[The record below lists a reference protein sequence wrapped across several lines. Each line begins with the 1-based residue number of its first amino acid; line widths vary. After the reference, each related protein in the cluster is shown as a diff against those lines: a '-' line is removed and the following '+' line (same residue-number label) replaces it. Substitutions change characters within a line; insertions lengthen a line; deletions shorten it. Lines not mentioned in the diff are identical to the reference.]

1 MFRQG
6 LSRLVR
12 LQAAENCTCVHQ
24 LPTAVSRRLLS
35 TCKRV
40 GFVGPGN
47 ARRTATATA
56 RVPNT
61 ALRIPHGASNYATAP
76 SPSPN
81 RGPTAA
87 YDAQVA
93 SNVIVND
100 QHQRSIVQLLQTM
113 YDQLD
118 RYDPPPIGPL
128 PPPRKPS
135 LMQRISTSRFFRTMD
150 EELHQKNTATIP
162 LPEPPKDLP
171 KGLYLYGSVGCGKSF
186 LMDLFYANLPPKYD
200 NWKRRVHFH
209 AFMMDVHRRGHK
221 IKSQSGEA
229 QDWIVLAARDLA
241 NEARVLCFDE
251 FQVTDIADAMILR
264 RLMEALR
271 AHGVVTITTSNRAPD
286 DLYKNG
292 IQRDQ
297 FLPCIELIK
306 QTFTVQCL
314 DSNVDYRKRPRAL
327 KKVYLSPIDQ
337 SNKREFAELFDALTE
352 DEPVIEHRPLSVW
365 GRKINVPESTSRVAK
380 FRFIDLCGKP
390 LSAPDFLEITKTF
403 ETIFVEDVPQLGLDT
418 KDQARRFILFIDAA
432 YEAKTKLF
440 ILSDPPVQQVFSDEK
455 KGSGDITDHQRA
467 IMDELGLSAEVV
479 GSSSIF
485 TGDEE
490 VFAFARAL
498 SRLNEMSG
506 VQWNNGIGLSTPR
519 GSGTNGYI
527 QTNRSHLRS
536 RDPRPSA
543 TSSLSS
549 GPGSAFSRAPDKDIL
564 EHERRR
570 RVEVKCLELQ
580 VSLEDDGVDQEEI
593 EVQVDALRQKLLK
606 ESAAAAAAA
615 LTTTTGERGQ
625 IKMHDR
631 HALAQA
637 KEIENEKMRRALKI
651 SKDHQ
656 EGLAFDPQAQAALKV
671 KRQEERQQRQEEQ
684 ARIKAQLE
692 ADREKFQREREAQRK
707 QHEREMEDDRR
718 RHRDE
723 LDRRRRDHPR
733 HRDDSPP
740 TIQR

>member
-1 MFRQG
+1 MLRQG
-6 LSRLVR
+6 TSKLVR
-12 LQAAENCTCVHQ
+12 RQTVDKCSCFKPAQGVCRSLSVARPRLN
-24 LPTAVSRRLLS
+24 VSCPGTLL
-35 TCKRV
+35 
-40 GFVGPGN
+40 
-47 ARRTATATA
+47 RTALASA

-61 ALRIPHGASNYATAP
+61 ALRIAHSVSNYSTSTA
-76 SPSPN
+76 SPPD

-87 YDAQVA
+87 YDEQVKL
-93 SNVIVND
+93 NLIVND
-100 QHQRSIVQLLQTM
+100 EHQRSIVKLLQSM

-118 RYDPPPIGPL
+118 KYDPPPIGPL

-150 EELHQKNTATIP
+150 EELHQKNMATIP
-162 LPEPPKDLP
+162 LPDPPRDLP

-241 NEARVLCFDE
+241 HEARILCFDE

-314 DSNVDYRKRPRAL
+314 DSNVDYRKRPREL
-327 KKVYLSPIDQ
+327 KKVYLDPINDA
-337 SNKREFAELFDALTE
+337 NKLEFAKLFDSLTE
-352 DEPVIEHRPLSVW
+352 DEPVVEHRPLSVW
-365 GRKINVPESTSRVAK
+365 GRKINVPESTTKVAK
-380 FRFIDLCGKP
+380 FNFLDLCGKP

-455 KGSGDITDHQRA
+455 KGTGDITDHQRA
-467 IMDELGLSAEVV
+467 IMDDLGLSAEVV
-479 GSSSIF
+479 GASSIF

-506 VQWNNGIGLSTPR
+506 VQWSQAHAATAASTQ
-519 GSGTNGYI
+519 G
-527 QTNRSHLRS
+527 
-536 RDPRPSA
+536 
-543 TSSLSS
+543 
-549 GPGSAFSRAPDKDIL
+549 
-564 EHERRR
+564 
-570 RVEVKCLELQ
+570 
-580 VSLEDDGVDQEEI
+580 
-593 EVQVDALRQKLLK
+593 
-606 ESAAAAAAA
+606 
-615 LTTTTGERGQ
+615 
-625 IKMHDR
+625 
-631 HALAQA
+631 
-637 KEIENEKMRRALKI
+637 
-651 SKDHQ
+651 
-656 EGLAFDPQAQAALKV
+656 
-671 KRQEERQQRQEEQ
+671 
-684 ARIKAQLE
+684 
-692 ADREKFQREREAQRK
+692 
-707 QHEREMEDDRR
+707 
-718 RHRDE
+718 
-723 LDRRRRDHPR
+723 
-733 HRDDSPP
+733 
-740 TIQR
+740 